1 MDEIKLYPRGY
12 LENTGKT
19 YIIRSDLPCL
29 HNALVFECE
38 SIFVYLGQR
47 LPFSK
52 LPMKTLPY
60 VLPHKLAGP
69 VAQGVEVATGDLAA
83 QRLSA
88 LVDLGHVI
96 A

>member
-1 MDEIKLYPRGY
+1 
-12 LENTGKT
+12 
-19 YIIRSDLPCL
+19 
-29 HNALVFECE
+29 
-38 SIFVYLGQR
+38 
-47 LPFSK
+47 
-52 LPMKTLPY
+52 MKTLPY

-69 VAQGVEVATGDLAA
+69 VAQGVEVAAGDLAA